1 MLNIFVNSEK
11 PSPVGE
17 RMNSLAMG
25 ESESSEDVGE
35 EAALL
40 LLAVDT
46 TEPLRPAAAAAFCTL
61 RSVALVSLR
70 KTRSKSSL

>member
-1 MLNIFVNSEK
+1 MLSILVNSEK
-11 PSPVGE
+11 PSLVGD
-17 RMNSLAMG
+17 RMNSFAIG
-25 ESESSEDVGE
+25 ESESMDEVGD

-46 TEPLRPAAAAAFCTL
+46 TEPLRPAAFCTL
-61 RSVALVSLR
+61 RSVDLVSLR

>member
-1 MLNIFVNSEK
+1 MLSIFVNSEK

-17 RMNSLAMG
+17 RINSLAMG
-25 ESESSEDVGE
+25 ESESRDDVGE

-40 LLAVDT
+40 LLAVDDT
-46 TEPLRPAAAAAFCTL
+46 TEPLRPAAFCTL

>member
-17 RMNSLAMG
+17 RMNSLAIG

-46 TEPLRPAAAAAFCTL
+46 TEPLRPAAFCTL

>member
-1 MLNIFVNSEK
+1 MLSIFVNSEK

-40 LLAVDT
+40 LLAIDDT
-46 TEPLRPAAAAAFCTL
+46 TEPLRPLAFCTL